1 MNSQFLIMQV
11 FAENGWQYII
21 YDLTVRAGSQFY
33 ILILIYFCLIHIS
46 SVLVLMSL
54 MKGLVWQAYQTVDQ

>member
-11 FAENGWQYII
+11 FAENGWQDIV
-21 YDLTVRAGSQFY
+21 YDLSVRAGSQFY

-54 MKGLVWQAYQTVDQ
+54 MRGLVWQAYQMVD